1 MLLNL
6 TYYSSEPIH
15 NQIVNQ
21 VLMRIFEED
30 KLPGDELDSIRKIS
44 RQHHIEKAS
53 IKKAF
58 NKLEQLGV
66 VSSTD
71 NDKYYVNDI
80 STRALKLLID
90 RDYNNSKNISEYDL
104 LANELNAAKHIQNGL
119 LPKSLPSNDFIDVA
133 AYSTISD
140 DVGGDFYDF
149 FELEKNKFG
158 IIIGDASGKGFP
170 AAMLISQIQ
179 AIIKSDYSQK
189 RSNIQTIHLVNSYMN
204 TYLSAKYFATLFYG
218 ILDLEIGELKY
229 INAGHNFPILIDEN
243 ITIKRLNTT
252 GPALGLM
259 GNANYEEV
267 VIGISN
273 NDLLFLF
280 TDGLSERMNDTNEL
294 FGEDRI
300 IRTISGSLKSG
311 SDQIVKEIE
320 EAASL
325 YSSKSEEADDTT
337 FMAVKIR
344 ISNSESRISNWELKR
359 TIKDDI
365 KFNWSFWWVASESD
379 L

>member
-365 KFNWSFWWVASESD
+365 KFN
-379 L
+379 